1 MVHPA
6 KTLAVLGVTLLPSSV
21 CSDSAGILDGLRGAY
36 SASICSTADDTA
48 IYLFHEDIEGARR
61 FLGVPNAVVS
71 QVGDEMLAIVGREFL
86 RFSEGRLERIKGD
99 EIRTYSCR
107 TEEIP
112 VDIIAEDIIERYKGA
127 VSETGSDLT
136 PGSETANDLAATRQ
150 EGTEYDGSLRREMA
164 LVLAEKLQAEQELDR
179 QREAS
184 AEMQREIEVLYLQ
197 MNALRSEL
205 NKLQGLLDV
214 AAERKAANEV
224 RLETLGRELNAA
236 LARAAQL
243 EQQNAEA
250 RQEATAAKERN
261 EALEREVELLREQA
275 APLER

>member
-1 MVHPA
+1 MPIRPA
-6 KTLAVLGVTLLPSSV
+6 YV
-21 CSDSAGILDGLRGAY
+21 RR
-36 SASICSTADDTA
+36 ADDTA

-250 RQEATAAKERN
+250 RQEATAAKGAQRG
-261 EALEREVELLREQA
+261 AGTRGRASARTGRA
-275 APLER
+275 A